1 MNAGVFIGIVISIIL
16 IGGIIALVLTVHLRI
31 YKHFHYVCLK
41 CSNSY
46 KPTTFLESL
55 FGFNGWDKRKLKC
68 PYCNKRE
75 WAEMKK
81 DDI

>member
-55 FGFNGWDKRKLKC
+55 FG
-68 PYCNKRE
+68 
-75 WAEMKK
+75 
-81 DDI
+81 